1 MDTVTSNSVTNKLIE
16 VTVKIPERWMQLAKI
31 NGSGS
36 GRRRR
41 MKMVVIYQ
49 LMFWKLMWLALHF
62 VFIAINVWFTAM

>member
-31 NGSGS
+31 NGGGS

-49 LMFWKLMWLALHF
+49 LMF
-62 VFIAINVWFTAM
+62 

>member
-31 NGSGS
+31 NGTGS

-49 LMFWKLMWLALHF
+49 LMF
-62 VFIAINVWFTAM
+62 